1 MYLERMV
8 ALYILISAFSGCNS
22 YKVTD
27 TLDHFSTLSLEKVRY
42 HFTLPVKILFSQ

>member
-8 ALYILISAFSGCNS
+8 ALDILISAFSGCNS

-27 TLDHFSTLSLEKVRY
+27 TLDRFSTLSLEKVRS